1 MFALLLVQGHVC
13 EGAGPSAL
21 QLRGSQGR
29 DKHRAVPASPVD
41 AKGHP
46 ADLDVHFTLWGCH
59 SPLCVVMC
67 LATVRVHLFHFG
79 LKLINQG
86 DFGER
91 NNSFLRICIILG
103 GDMIMVFVKDRTQ

>member
-21 QLRGSQGR
+21 QLRGSQSR

-46 ADLDVHFTLWGCH
+46 AGLDVHFALWGHH

-67 LATVRVHLFHFG
+67 LATVRVAS
-79 LKLINQG
+79 I
-86 DFGER
+86 
-91 NNSFLRICIILG
+91 SFWAKTDKSR
-103 GDMIMVFVKDRTQ
+103 